1 MRGVVNA
8 LYCAPNKI
16 FEYGKYG
23 KPMIAND
30 VPALKYIFKEYHC
43 GEVVDYPITPN
54 AISTILEKLFSN
66 YDMYSKGA
74 LEYYQS
80 VDLIKIVKGIL
91 ASI

>member
-1 MRGVVNA
+1 MMFLPLN
-8 LYCAPNKI
+8 I
-16 FEYGKYG
+16 F
-23 KPMIAND
+23 
-30 VPALKYIFKEYHC
+30 LKSIIVERS
-43 GEVVDYPITPN
+43 VDYPITPN

>member
-1 MRGVVNA
+1 MMFLPLN
-8 LYCAPNKI
+8 I
-16 FEYGKYG
+16 F
-23 KPMIAND
+23 
-30 VPALKYIFKEYHC
+30 LKSIIVERF
-43 GEVVDYPITPN
+43 VDYPITPN